1 MGSCKCCII
10 LVKCVLS
17 GNLRK
22 LKILYSVNIYY
33 YNYIY
38 IVLYNGAYVK

>member
-1 MGSCKCCII
+1 MLYNIGKMCFRYAKS
-10 LVKCVLS
+10 S
-17 GNLRK
+17 K

-38 IVLYNGAYVK
+38 IVLYNGAYFK